1 MLGWKLFVLHLKSV
15 MENDACVEQKN
26 GDAAVEPVK
35 QQPAATAPFRYTKV
49 TRNDQQCDH
58 LEDIQRSS

>member
-1 MLGWKLFVLHLKSV
+1 

-58 LEDIQRSS
+58 LEDLQRSS